1 MTVETDAVRSGV
13 DREKRITEMKLERI
27 RDKIEEMEKNYEMT
41 SEDFREKFN
50 SGELDDREDFVKWDV
65 YVDIVKELE
74 EKKEELS
81 RFKE

>member
-1 MTVETDAVRSGV
+1 MTVKTDAVRSGV

-41 SEDFREKFN
+41 SERFREKFN

-65 YVDIVKELE
+65 YLDIVKELE

>member
-1 MTVETDAVRSGV
+1 MTIKTDAVRSGV

-41 SEDFREKFN
+41 SERFRENFN

-65 YVDIVKELE
+65 YLDIVKELE